1 MGLYKLCAHTGRNRD
16 RCEHPWWGSFRGV
29 RVSLSKWTDREI
41 RSRPEAGAALDE
53 LRLGIRA
60 RTFDPSG
67 LSPIKAGPVTF
78 RELAALYRERHVVAK
93 DLASTREHE
102 AKVAPF
108 LARFVRTVDIEDVVS
123 SADTQV
129 VPTDE

>member
-1 MGLYKLCAHTGRNRD
+1 MGLYKLSDHTGRSRD
-16 RCEHPWWGSFRGV
+16 RCERHRWGSVRGV

-41 RSRPEAGAALDE
+41 RSRAEAGAALH
-53 LRLGIRA
+53 
-60 RTFDPSG
+60 
-67 LSPIKAGPVTF
+67 
-78 RELAALYRERHVVAK
+78 RERHVVAK